1 MRPCHKTLVQGCR
14 IKTFSNSIL
23 FLHQNFHKA
32 FFSPSLEEILTTY
45 LDEVLEELMT
55 QISHV
60 VATLTRK
67 HESERI
73 QLLVRREGYLP
84 YGVSAWAKHK
94 TFNENY
100 IVYQLK
106 LQEILFND
114 LKAPKS
120 KTKNIF
126 EESNSDTPDIPIK

>member
-1 MRPCHKTLVQGCR
+1 M
-14 IKTFSNSIL
+14 
-23 FLHQNFHKA
+23 
-32 FFSPSLEEILTTY
+32 TTY
-45 LDEVLEELMT
+45 LDEELEELMT

-60 VATLTRK
+60 VAKLTRK
-67 HESERI
+67 HEAERI

-94 TFNENY
+94 TFNEDY
-100 IVYQLK
+100 IVNQLK

-120 KTKNIF
+120 KMKNIF
-126 EESNSDTPDIPIK
+126 EEPKSETPVIPIK